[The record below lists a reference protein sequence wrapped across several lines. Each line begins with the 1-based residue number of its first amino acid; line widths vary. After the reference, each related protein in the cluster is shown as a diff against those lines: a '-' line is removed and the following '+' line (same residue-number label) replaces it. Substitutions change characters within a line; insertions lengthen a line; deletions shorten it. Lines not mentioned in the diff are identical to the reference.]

1 MNETQITEYI
11 TKTFEDVDVVVA
23 SGNSFF
29 LYDPDHKFPFATLMT
44 NDDNDSASNLNRP
57 SIFRLNIG
65 IRKETFDL
73 MAFSADVDFTVLDQF
88 LPHPVYGKMFW
99 VCVLNPS
106 ETIFQTVKQLL
117 AEAYDLSVQK
127 YAKKKARDAV

>member
-1 MNETQITEYI
+1 MNETSIIEYI
-11 TKTFEDVDVVVA
+11 TSTFEGVDVVVA
-23 SGNSFF
+23 SDNYFF

-65 IRKETFDL
+65 IRKETFDS
-73 MAFSADVDFTVLDQF
+73 MAFSADVDFTVLDQL

-106 ETIFQTVKQLL
+106 DTTFQTVKRLL
-117 AEAYDLSVQK
+117 AEAYDLSVKK
-127 YAKKKARDAV
+127 YAKKKSA

>member
-1 MNETQITEYI
+1 MNETSIIEYI
-11 TKTFEDVDVVVA
+11 TSTFEGVDVVVA
-23 SGNSFF
+23 SDNYFF
-29 LYDPDHKFPFATLMT
+29 LYDPEHKFPFATLMT

-65 IRKETFDL
+65 IRKETFDS
-73 MAFSADVDFTVLDQF
+73 MAFSADVDFTVLDQL

-106 ETIFQTVKQLL
+106 DNTFPKVKQLL
-117 AEAYDLSVQK
+117 AEAYEISVQK
-127 YAKKKARDAV
+127 YAKKKNRDAF

>member
-1 MNETQITEYI
+1 MNETSIIEYI
-11 TKTFEDVDVVVA
+11 TSTFEGVDVVVA
-23 SGNSFF
+23 SDNYFF

-44 NDDNDSASNLNRP
+44 NDDNDSASN
-57 SIFRLNIG
+57 FRLNIG
-65 IRKETFDL
+65 IRKETFDS
-73 MAFSADVDFTVLDQF
+73 MDFSADVDFTVLDQL

-106 ETIFQTVKQLL
+106 DKTFQTVKQLL

-127 YAKKKARDAV
+127 YAKKKTRDAF

>member
-11 TKTFEDVDVVVA
+11 TKTFEGVDVVVA
-23 SGNSFF
+23 SGNRFF

-65 IRKETFDL
+65 IQKKTFDS
-73 MAFSADVDFTVLDQF
+73 MTFAADVDFTVLDQL
-88 LPHPVYGKMFW
+88 LPHPVYGKMSW

-106 ETIFQTVKQLL
+106 DKTFQTVKQLL